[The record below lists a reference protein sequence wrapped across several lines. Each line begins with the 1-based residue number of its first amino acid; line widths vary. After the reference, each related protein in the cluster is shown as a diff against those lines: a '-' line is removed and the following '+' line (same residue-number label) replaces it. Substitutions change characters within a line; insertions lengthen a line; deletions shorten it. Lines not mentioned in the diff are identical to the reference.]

1 VGLDADGNV
10 IAEVPLGEARSPAP
24 SASATVSPPTEAQT
38 ELRNALV
45 AALTY
50 YTDGATFVGFDPK
63 TAGSIEPSVVFNASV
78 SRPGEISIREV
89 TRSTI
94 LLTTLS
100 TDGLAWCIADDQST
114 GTTTYD
120 RLDAQTMG
128 ECAGG
133 VSAWG

>member
-1 VGLDADGNV
+1 
-10 IAEVPLGEARSPAP
+10 
-24 SASATVSPPTEAQT
+24 
-38 ELRNALV
+38 
-45 AALTY
+45 
-50 YTDGATFVGFDPK
+50 
-63 TAGSIEPSVVFNASV
+63 
-78 SRPGEISIREV
+78 V